1 MKTALIHNGL
11 KRKAQ
16 EGRAGAILGM
26 MLVIVLAISVI
37 GLSLLHRGAVN
48 AIEVSR
54 TVNSDQAFWSAEA
67 GLQHARAMLLGNTAV
82 RHGFFPYL
90 FSRTDMGYGGRIV
103 SADNV
108 NFGIVSTGSWQNAV
122 RMVQQSVRV
131 DETWP
136 GAFDYAIYSGNTME
150 LRGGTTVT
158 GDIFADNGY
167 RFVSGGPSV
176 SGGIYDDVTGGTYPA
191 PPAVPVPPVLD
202 TSSYNAVI
210 ATAAAAPVT
219 TPVYPW
225 NLGNHTNYLNS
236 TSLNVGGRIDG
247 PGVLVVSGDISISSG
262 SAVIGNN
269 VTLISGGMITIDK
282 DCSSGSN
289 ILFYANSGFDL
300 AKNNTV
306 AIGSSALV
314 TPGNIN
320 IKKELT
326 FSGLIYAG
334 GAIDSDKTMTVTGAI
349 VAVGSVRLK
358 MDAVVTYDDTLLP
371 YVMFPGIEPEVR
383 MTDAPWSEIFL

>member
-1 MKTALIHNGL
+1 MKMKLKWHEL
-11 KRKAQ
+11 KRKTQ

-26 MLVIVLAISVI
+26 LLLIVLAISII
-37 GLSLLHRGAVN
+37 GVSLLHQGALN
-48 AIEVSR
+48 AVEVSR
-54 TVNSDQAFWSAEA
+54 TVNGDQAFWSAEA
-67 GLQHARAMLLGNTAV
+67 GLQHGRAMLLGNTTI
-82 RHGFFPYL
+82 RHGFFPHL
-90 FSRTDMGYGGRIV
+90 FSGTGMGYGGRIV

-108 NFGIVSTGSWQNAV
+108 HFGIVSTGTWQNAV
-122 RMVQQSVRV
+122 RMVQQSVTV
-131 DETWP
+131 EETWP
-136 GAFDYAIYSGNTME
+136 GAFDYAIYSGNTTE
-150 LRGGTTVT
+150 LRGGTTIT

-167 RFVSGGPSV
+167 RFVSGGPTV

-202 TSSYNAVI
+202 TSSYNAAI

-236 TSLNVGGRIDG
+236 ASLDVGGRIDG

-262 SAVIGNN
+262 SALIGNN
-269 VTLISGGMITIDK
+269 VTLISGGMIAIDK

-289 ILFYANSGFDL
+289 ILFYASSCFDL
-300 AKNNTV
+300 AQNNSI
-306 AIGSSALV
+306 AIGSCALV

-320 IKKELT
+320 IKKDLV

-334 GAIDSDKTMTVTGAI
+334 GTIDADKTMTVTGAI
-349 VAVGSVRLK
+349 VAVGSVRIK
-358 MDAVVTYDDTLLP
+358 MDCVVTYDASLLP
-371 YVMFPGIEPEVR
+371 FEMIPGIEPEVR

>member
-1 MKTALIHNGL
+1 
-11 KRKAQ
+11 
-16 EGRAGAILGM
+16 
-26 MLVIVLAISVI
+26 
-37 GLSLLHRGAVN
+37 
-48 AIEVSR
+48 
-54 TVNSDQAFWSAEA
+54 
-67 GLQHARAMLLGNTAV
+67 
-82 RHGFFPYL
+82 
-90 FSRTDMGYGGRIV
+90 
-103 SADNV
+103 
-108 NFGIVSTGSWQNAV
+108 
-122 RMVQQSVRV
+122 
-131 DETWP
+131 
-136 GAFDYAIYSGNTME
+136 ME

-176 SGGIYDDVTGGTYPA
+176 SGGIYDNVTGGTYPA

-236 TSLNVGGRIDG
+236 TSFNVGGRIDG

-262 SAVIGNN
+262 SALIGNN

-334 GAIDSDKTMTVTGAI
+334 GTIDSDKTMTVTGAI